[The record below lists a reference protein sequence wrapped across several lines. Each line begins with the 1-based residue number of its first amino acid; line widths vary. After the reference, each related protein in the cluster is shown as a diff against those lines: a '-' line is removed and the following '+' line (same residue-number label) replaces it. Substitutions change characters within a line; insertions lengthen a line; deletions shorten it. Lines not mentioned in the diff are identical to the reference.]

1 MIILCFRDMNREGIF
16 LNFFDGHDIW
26 HFMGAAGVFFAFL
39 FIFTLDEDLKGKKRN
54 TIHVF

>member
-1 MIILCFRDMNREGIF
+1 MNRECIL

-26 HFMGAAGVFFAFL
+26 HFMGGAGVFFAFL
-39 FIFTLDEDLKGKKRN
+39 CILTLDDDVKGKKRN

>member
-1 MIILCFRDMNREGIF
+1 MNVECIF

-26 HFMGAAGVFFAFL
+26 HFLGAAGVFFAFL
-39 FIFTLDEDLKGKKRN
+39 CVFTLDEDLKGKKRN